1 MEVSADTG
9 AYAKAFF
16 WDTAY
21 RQARRALGEL
31 PGADGMAAYF
41 ADINAAYFS
50 GRMDTAEYDTEP
62 LKKWEEQDAFLSLYL
77 QSMAGDAGKDHTT
90 LTFDLSGGPHGPF

>member
-1 MEVSADTG
+1 
-9 AYAKAFF
+9 
-16 WDTAY
+16 
-21 RQARRALGEL
+21 
-31 PGADGMAAYF
+31 MAAYF